1 VEAGT
6 QQTTRYFIETDTKIL
21 IYLSATT
28 NMLWAIYIRMIVPF
42 QLGLKKNYLRE
53 STFLKLPLSIDRSF
67 INHDQSIQQKV

>member
-42 QLGLKKNYLRE
+42 QLGLKK
-53 STFLKLPLSIDRSF
+53 KLFTRKYILETAIVHR
-67 INHDQSIQQKV
+67 